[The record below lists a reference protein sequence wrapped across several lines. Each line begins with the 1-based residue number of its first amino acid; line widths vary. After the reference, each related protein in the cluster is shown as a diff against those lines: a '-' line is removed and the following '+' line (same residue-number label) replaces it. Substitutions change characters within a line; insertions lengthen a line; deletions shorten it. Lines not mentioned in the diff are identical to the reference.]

1 MTTVSE
7 NAWNEQ
13 DDLRNSNYH
22 STDTVSGPS
31 DAVDPDEDEDDLEDD
46 DLDEDD
52 LDYDDEDF
60 DDDDLDAEDLD
71 DDDDLDADDD
81 GYERVSGTPT
91 ADLSSGV
98 ANSYDS
104 DGDDDENEIPE
115 QQEADTEEQGY
126 ESGTEV
132 EQQDRGDEGS
142 FSEQTDVTPPTPHE
156 FPSTGTHT
164 ETDFT
169 SRSQGRT
176 TGRMVGHE
184 PGTEGI

>member
-7 NAWNEQ
+7 NTWNEQ
-13 DDLRNSNYH
+13 DDLKNNNYH
-22 STDTVSGPS
+22 STDTVTGPS
-31 DAVDPDEDEDDLEDD
+31 DVVDPDEDDLDDDEDLED
-46 DLDEDD
+46 DD

-60 DDDDLDAEDLD
+60 EDDDLDADDLD
-71 DDDDLDADDD
+71 DDDDLDEDDD

-91 ADLSSGV
+91 ADLSSGI
-98 ANSYDS
+98 ANSYEG
-104 DGDDDENEIPE
+104 GDDDDNEIPE

-126 ESGTEV
+126 DSGTEV

-164 ETDFT
+164 ETDFA
-169 SRSQGRT
+169 SRNQGRT
-176 TGRMVGHE
+176 TGRMIGHE